1 MFALIAYDVAAPSS
15 AHLLPQLDAAVHQ
28 WVVTHTDAAFRATTA
43 DLLVSDLFIT
53 AGIWGWLA
61 TSCITL
67 AAAPRAGALP
77 LGIAWLAYY
86 TTCGAVFTDPPLV
99 SALKHAFGRVRPSTI
114 HHTFSFP
121 SGHTSAAVFIAGM
134 LLVVL
139 LPLASASLQSAQRR
153 LARRHSQ
160 HNSAAEVL
168 DAGADGQQQP
178 QQQAVQLVTHDVT
191 TVAPTSVVGSFAA
204 DQAPAPAATAAVA
217 AATAAPTHSP
227 ALLVTHHRAHVQQQ
241 QQQAVAGD
249 HSSQHRLD
257 LSTAWLPDGVVLGLW
272 GAAWGLTATGRV
284 LADAHWVSDTL
295 AGGCLAVGVV
305 SGVACA
311 TQWLHNRRPRS

>member
-15 AHLLPQLDAAVHQ
+15 VHLLAQLDAAVHQ

-178 QQQAVQLVTHDVT
+178 QPQQQQQQQQMQLVTHDVA

-204 DQAPAPAATAAVA
+204 DQAPAPAATAVA
-217 AATAAPTHSP
+217 AAAPAHTP
-227 ALLVTHHRAHVQQQ
+227 ALLVAHHRAHE

-249 HSSQHRLD
+249 HSSKHRLD
-257 LSTAWLPDGVVLGLW
+257 LSTAWLPDGAVLGLW

-295 AGGCLAVGVV
+295 AGGCLAVCVV
-305 SGVACA
+305 SSVACA